1 MNCELFRLSSGALGN
16 GADREDE
23 ASKIGAFRE
32 LFAGR
37 YDKRRPSLPLCAV
50 RRNHVS
56 EVESVFNAYGGAF
69 FRRIHVAQNVIAGWD
84 NGFVAFASREEAE
97 LAMDELDGVETAEG
111 RKLRIDWT
119 KDSISLGT

>member
-1 MNCELFRLSSGALGN
+1 MKLPKSVLFVNFLPEGTTSDDLH
-16 GADREDE
+16 
-23 ASKIGAFRE
+23 F
-32 LFAGR
+32 LFAPFG
-37 YDKRRPSLPLCAV
+37 
-50 RRNHVS
+50 
-56 EVESVFNAYGGAF
+56 EIT
-69 FRRIHVAQNVIAGWD
+69 RIHVAQNVIAGWD